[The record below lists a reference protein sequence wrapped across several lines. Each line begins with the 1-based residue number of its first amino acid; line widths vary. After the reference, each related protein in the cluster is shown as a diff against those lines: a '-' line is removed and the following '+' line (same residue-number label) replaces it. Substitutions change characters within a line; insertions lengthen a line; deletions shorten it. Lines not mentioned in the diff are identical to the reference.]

1 MSKSVIYDEILI
13 IGGGLIG
20 SSIALCVRE
29 NKAAGRVVMRD
40 IDQQVRTRLRALGIC
55 DHVDGTVNTT
65 NADLVILAVPPGVI
79 ANAAAQILPC
89 MKPGAML
96 SDVGSVKHAVVD
108 AILPLL
114 PKSIEFV
121 GGHPIAGTEQ
131 SGPDAGFASLF
142 RDRWCILTP
151 STRTGE
157 TSPAA
162 QKLQR
167 FWQALGSNV
176 TFMDA
181 VHHDLVLA
189 TTSHLPHLIAYAL
202 VGTATDM
209 ETVTKGEVVK
219 YSAAGFRDF
228 TRIAASD
235 PVMWRDVFLQNKD
248 AVLDVLGRYIEDL
261 TALKKAVRWGDGDT
275 LLKEF
280 TKTRDIRDKIIDA
293 GQDVADPNFGRNTPQ
308 KQGDETPSNVGSAP
322 PSGEMR

>member
-1 MSKSVIYDEILI
+1 MSEPLVYDEILI

-20 SSIALCVRE
+20 SSIARAVRE
-29 NKAAGRVVMRD
+29 RGAARRVVMHDRD
-40 IDQQVRTRLRALGIC
+40 KSVCDRLRALDIC
-55 DHVDGTVNTT
+55 DHVDEVCGAP
-65 NADLVILAVPPGVI
+65 NADLVILAVPPGGI
-79 ANAAAQILPC
+79 AQTAKQILPQ

-96 SDVGSVKHAVVD
+96 SDVGSVKANVVE
-108 AILPLL
+108 AIVPLL
-114 PKSIEFV
+114 SGGIDFI

-142 RDRWCILTP
+142 TDRWCILTP
-151 STRTGE
+151 SARTKE
-157 TSPAA
+157 ASPGA
-162 QKLQR
+162 QKLKR
-167 FWQALGSNV
+167 FWQALGSRV
-176 TFMDA
+176 EFMDA
-181 VHHDLVLA
+181 AHHDLVLA

-248 AVLDVLGRYIEDL
+248 AVIDVLGRYIEDL

-280 TKTRDIRDKIIDA
+280 TKTRAIRDKIIDA
-293 GQDVADPNFGRNTPQ
+293 GQDVAEPNFGRNPPEE
-308 KQGDETPSNVGSAP
+308 GESN
-322 PSGEMR
+322 

>member
-1 MSKSVIYDEILI
+1 MSEPHIYEEILI

-20 SSIALCVRE
+20 SSLARCVGERG
-29 NKAAGRVVMRD
+29 AADRVVMSD
-40 IDQQVRTRLRALGIC
+40 SDKHVRARLRALEIC
-55 DHVDGTVNTT
+55 DHVDAVVGAT

-79 ANAAAQILPC
+79 AKAAAQILPY

-96 SDVGSVKHAVVD
+96 SDVGSVKRSVVD

-114 PKSIEFV
+114 PKAIDFV

-142 RDRWCILTP
+142 TDRWCILTP
-151 STRTGE
+151 SARTGE
-157 TSPAA
+157 TSKSA
-162 QKLQR
+162 QKLKR

-181 VHHDLVLA
+181 AHHDLVLA

-248 AVLDVLGRYIEDL
+248 AVLEVLGRYIEDL
-261 TALKKAVRWGDGDT
+261 TALKKAVRWGDGET

-293 GQDVADPNFGRNTPQ
+293 GQDTGEPDFGRS
-308 KQGDETPSNVGSAP
+308 GD
-322 PSGEMR
+322 

>member
-1 MSKSVIYDEILI
+1 MSEMRIYEEILI
-13 IGGGLIG
+13 VGGGLIG
-20 SSIALCVRE
+20 SSIARCVHDRG
-29 NKAAGRVVMRD
+29 AAGRVVMSD
-40 IDQQVRTRLRALGIC
+40 SDKHVRARLRALEIC
-55 DHVDGTVNTT
+55 DQVDEIVSAT

-79 ANAAAQILPC
+79 AKAAARILPF

-108 AILPLL
+108 AITPLL
-114 PKSIEFV
+114 PKSVDFV

-142 RDRWCILTP
+142 TDRWCILTP
-151 STRTGE
+151 SARTGE
-157 TSPAA
+157 TTQAA
-162 QKLQR
+162 EKLKR
-167 FWQALGSNV
+167 FWQTLGSNV

-181 VHHDLVLA
+181 ARHDLVLA

-209 ETVTKGEVVK
+209 ETVTKSEVVK

-248 AVLDVLGRYIEDL
+248 AVIDVLGRYIEDL
-261 TALKKAVRWGDGDT
+261 TAFKKAVRWGDGDT

-293 GQDVADPNFGRNTPQ
+293 GQDTDEPDFGRS
-308 KQGDETPSNVGSAP
+308 GD
-322 PSGEMR
+322 